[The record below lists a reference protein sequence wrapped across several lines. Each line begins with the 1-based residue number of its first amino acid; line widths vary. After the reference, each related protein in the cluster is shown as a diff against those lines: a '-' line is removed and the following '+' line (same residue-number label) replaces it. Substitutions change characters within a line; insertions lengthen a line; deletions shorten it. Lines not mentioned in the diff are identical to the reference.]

1 MKFCPRT
8 EHFKLLCPKFTLG
21 ISRNNF
27 TISSIL
33 MWNSCINK
41 LIDQPSLSI
50 PNFTHGLA
58 LIIPGNVKN
67 SDLTMPKSTFKN
79 CLADYL
85 LELQSKGDHNIWC
98 QSNIYLDPN
107 YSL

>member
-1 MKFCPRT
+1 
-8 EHFKLLCPKFTLG
+8 
-21 ISRNNF
+21 
-27 TISSIL
+27 

-67 SDLTMPKSTFKN
+67 SDLTMPKSTFK
-79 CLADYL
+79 
-85 LELQSKGDHNIWC
+85 IV
-98 QSNIYLDPN
+98 
-107 YSL
+107 

>member
-1 MKFCPRT
+1 MIAFRLYGTSHDHC
-8 EHFKLLCPKFTLG
+8 
-21 ISRNNF
+21 N
-27 TISSIL
+27 SSIYSFRVEV
-33 MWNSCINK
+33 SC
-41 LIDQPSLSI
+41 SI

-79 CLADYL
+79 RLADYL

-98 QSNIYLDPN
+98 QSNIFR
-107 YSL
+107 S

>member
-1 MKFCPRT
+1 
-8 EHFKLLCPKFTLG
+8 
-21 ISRNNF
+21 
-27 TISSIL
+27 

-67 SDLTMPKSTFKN
+67 SDLTMPKNTFKN
-79 CLADYL
+79 RLADYI

-98 QSNIYLDPN
+98 QSNIFK
-107 YSL
+107 S

>member
-1 MKFCPRT
+1 MG
-8 EHFKLLCPKFTLG
+8 KLEIRSLTR
-21 ISRNNF
+21 IIR
-27 TISSIL
+27 
-33 MWNSCINK
+33 
-41 LIDQPSLSI
+41 DQPSLSI

-79 CLADYL
+79 RLADYL
-85 LELQSKGDHNIWC
+85 LELQSKYKVKGIIIYGVNRT
-98 QSNIYLDPN
+98 YLDPN

>member
-1 MKFCPRT
+1 
-8 EHFKLLCPKFTLG
+8 
-21 ISRNNF
+21 
-27 TISSIL
+27 

-50 PNFTHGLA
+50 PNVTHGLA

-79 CLADYL
+79 RLADY
-85 LELQSKGDHNIWC
+85 Q
-98 QSNIYLDPN
+98 
-107 YSL
+107 

>member
-1 MKFCPRT
+1 
-8 EHFKLLCPKFTLG
+8 
-21 ISRNNF
+21 
-27 TISSIL
+27 

-41 LIDQPSLSI
+41 LIDQPSLGI

-79 CLADYL
+79 RLVDYL
-85 LELQSKGDHNIWC
+85 LELQSKGDHNIYGV
-98 QSNIYLDPN
+98 NRTYLDPN